1 MTNKMTEQELENQS
15 IPELVDAIREKATNL
30 LVQSG
35 VFSKT
40 KLENLN
46 DDDFFKVLDIVKLP
60 HTRKETA

>member
-1 MTNKMTEQELENQS
+1 MTNKMTEQELANLS
-15 IPELVDAIREKATNL
+15 LPELVAVTREKATNL